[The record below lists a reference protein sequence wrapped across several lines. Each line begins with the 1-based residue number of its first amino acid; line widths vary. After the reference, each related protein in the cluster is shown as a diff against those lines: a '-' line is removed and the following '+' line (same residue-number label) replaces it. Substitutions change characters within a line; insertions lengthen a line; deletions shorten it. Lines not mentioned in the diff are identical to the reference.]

1 MSPLSETRSCT
12 AVAEKSIVMATRRGP
27 GAMRHGR
34 GHGWMMMIC
43 CIPMVV
49 IAVALVATGTV
60 GAGFL
65 ITAAACVA
73 MMSLMGGMHHGGAD
87 DAEPDR
93 LLQGED
99 HGRHHSSPR

>member
-1 MSPLSETRSCT
+1 
-12 AVAEKSIVMATRRGP
+12 MATRPSPR
-27 GAMRHGR
+27 AMRHER

-65 ITAAACVA
+65 ITAALCVGMMA
-73 MMSLMGGMHHGGAD
+73 MMGGMHHGGKD
-87 DAEPDR
+87 DGKTDR
-93 LLQGED
+93 LSHGEGQG
-99 HGRHHSSPR
+99 HHHSSPR